1 MAPELKSLHVGKRT
15 EEIKTL
21 TTPQMHDFLVEKAR
35 AARCTPSELLHDAVF
50 LVLTGMT
57 FADHVA
63 NDRRAALCG
72 EVRLQGDS
80 KAPDGLGANSH
91 EAI

>member
-1 MAPELKSLHVGKRT
+1 MTTDNLALHAGKRT

-21 TTPQMHDFLVEKAR
+21 TTPQMHDFLAERAR

-63 NDRRAALCG
+63 NDRRAVLVG
-72 EVRLQGDS
+72 EGRLQGDF
-80 KAPDGLGANSH
+80 KAG
-91 EAI
+91 EAT